1 MELLMARKPRK
12 YGETGI
18 YHVILRGNNQELIFY
33 DDKDRQF
40 FLSKLN
46 KYALELQLDLYSYCL
61 MDNHVHLLIGKASSK
76 MALFVKKLAC
86 SYVYYFN
93 HKYNR
98 TGHLFQG
105 RYKSEPVETVAYL
118 KTVFRYILQNP
129 EKAGLC
135 NFQQYKW
142 SSINNLN
149 AEKTKVNL
157 DFIISVF
164 NSKSEMDQ
172 FLHTENSDLCMENIT
187 YLSSD
192 DEIKAALINN
202 LFMLDSP
209 CELQKCS
216 KEHLKSNLAFLKRI
230 GFSIAQLSRISGINK
245 KIIQN
250 A

>member
-1 MELLMARKPRK
+1 MARKPRK
-12 YGETGI
+12 LGETGI

-46 KYALELQLDLYSYCL
+46 KYILELHLDLYSYCL

-76 MALFVKKLAC
+76 MALFVKKIAC

-105 RYKSEPVETVAYL
+105 RYKSEPVETVEYL
-118 KTVFRYILQNP
+118 KTVYRYILQNP

-135 NFQQYKW
+135 NFRHYKW
-142 SSINNLN
+142 SS
-149 AEKTKVNL
+149 VNCQNDGL
-157 DFIISVF
+157 QTVNTDFIVSVF
-164 NSKSEMDQ
+164 TSKTEMHQ
-172 FLHTENSDLCMENIT
+172 FLSTENTDLCMENVTFIT
-187 YLSSD
+187 SD
-192 DEIKAALINN
+192 DELKSQLITSIFKLN
-202 LFMLDSP
+202 SP
-209 CELQKCS
+209 LELQNYS
-216 KEHLKSNLAFLKRI
+216 QDNLKSNLAFLKHI
-230 GFSIAQLSRISGINK
+230 GFSINQISRISGINK